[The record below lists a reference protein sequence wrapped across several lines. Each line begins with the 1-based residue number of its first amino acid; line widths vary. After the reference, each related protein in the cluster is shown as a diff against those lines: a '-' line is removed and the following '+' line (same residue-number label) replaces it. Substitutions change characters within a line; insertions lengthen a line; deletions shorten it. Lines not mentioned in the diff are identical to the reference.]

1 MPETRS
7 RKRLTAVLFAGNTF
21 SSTSYILAVT
31 VASLAAAN
39 LTGNPRLAGI
49 PSAASTFGAAL
60 GASALAAVSTRLG
73 RRRPFIM
80 WFLVSSLGSVG
91 AAASIQAK
99 AFLLLTIAMFVIGFG
114 RSVDQMARFAAADM
128 AKSNKRGS
136 AIALIVWASTVG
148 SVIGPL
154 LLEPSAATARAM
166 GFTSL
171 AGAYGFSAIGFAGA
185 SLLLFLFLRP
195 DPLTL
200 SVADD
205 DDHEDVLRVTTSL
218 RELLRLPTVRLALAT
233 MLTSQLV
240 MVMVM
245 TMTPIHI
252 EGKGGTLG
260 MIGWV
265 MMAHTLGMF
274 ALSPITGRLVDTLG
288 PRKMIWAGMTVL
300 VIACGFAATA
310 DQAEQTVLLAS
321 LFLLGLGWNF
331 GYVAGSA
338 ELQVGLN
345 LGERVRMQGVA
356 DSATWIAG
364 GSGAVASGFILGA
377 FSYTVLANFGL
388 VLSLIPLWL
397 LLRTRP
403 VPTA

>member
-1 MPETRS
+1 MTPSPDRA
-7 RKRLTAVLFAGNTF
+7 RNRLTAALFAGNTF

-31 VASLAAAN
+31 VSTLAAAN
-39 LTGNPRLAGI
+39 LTGNPRLAGV
-49 PSAASTFGAAL
+49 PSAVGTLGAATGSTL
-60 GASALAAVSTRLG
+60 LAYASARWG
-73 RRRPFIM
+73 RRRPFIV
-80 WFLVSSLGSVG
+80 WFLLSSLGAAG
-91 AAASIQAK
+91 AAASIEMK
-99 AFLLLTIAMFVIGFG
+99 AFVLLVVAMYVIGVG

-128 AKSNKRGS
+128 RPADRRGS

-148 SVIGPL
+148 SVVGPL
-154 LLEPSAATARAM
+154 LLEPSAATARSL

-171 AGAYGFSAIGFAGA
+171 AGAFGFSAIGFLGA
-185 SLLLFLFLRP
+185 AILLLLFLRP

-200 SVADD
+200 SVKDVD
-205 DDHEDVLRVTTSL
+205 DDHAPIDAGATPVRT
-218 RELLRLPTVRLALAT
+218 LLARPTVRLALAS

-240 MVMVM
+240 MVLVM

-252 EGKGGTLG
+252 EVSGGTLG

-274 ALSPITGRLVDTLG
+274 ALSPLTGRLVDSLG
-288 PRKMIWAGMTVL
+288 PRRMIWAGVALLL
-300 VIACGFAATA
+300 VACAMAATA
-310 DQAEQTVLLAS
+310 DDAQPPILLSS

-345 LGERVRMQGVA
+345 LGDRVRMQGVA

-364 GSGAVASGFILGA
+364 GSGALASGFIVGIW
-377 FSYTVLANFGL
+377 SYTVLALLGL
-388 VLSLIPLWL
+388 VLAFVPVWFLV
-397 LLRTRP
+397 RTSPR
-403 VPTA
+403 

>member
-1 MPETRS
+1 MPLTRS

-49 PSAASTFGAAL
+49 PSAASTLGAAL
-60 GASALAAVSTRLG
+60 GASVLAAVSTRLG

-80 WFLVSSLGSVG
+80 WFLVASLGSIG
-91 AAASIQAK
+91 AAAGIQAK
-99 AFLLLTIAMFVIGFG
+99 TFLLLTLAMFVIGFG

-128 AKSNKRGS
+128 APASKRGT

-154 LLEPSAATARAM
+154 LLEPSAATARAL

-171 AGAYGFSAIGFAGA
+171 AGAYGFSAVGFAGA

-200 SVADD
+200 SVI
-205 DDHEDVLRVTTSL
+205 DDHDADDVLRVATPL
-218 RELLRLPTVRLALAT
+218 RDLLGLPTVRLALAT

-274 ALSPITGRLVDTLG
+274 ALSPITGRMVDALG
-288 PRKMIWAGMTVL
+288 PRRMIWTGMIVL
-300 VIACGFAATA
+300 VMACAFAATA
-310 DQAEQTVLLAS
+310 DQAEQVILLAS

-364 GSGAVASGFILGA
+364 GTGAVASGFILGA
-377 FSYTVLANFGL
+377 SSYPVLASLGL
-388 VLSLIPLWL
+388 VLSLIPLWM

-403 VPTA
+403 VPTG